1 MLDSQLI
8 NNSYSNGENKKDK
21 IYFSN
26 VFSKVNKSEKNKQYQ
41 NLQNNLIS
49 LSKDVRLLEDF
60 VNKDKYGKNKKYTS
74 AMKYKKFVARSNFLL
89 NKKNNRLSS
98 LLNVISNYIVTQN
111 EKKKEESK
119 KKNKLKSKESKRFTK
134 SKNHYSIQKTE
145 VDKSS
150 NINSNILPKINLNLD
165 KSSETNVESNINN
178 INQSNTS
185 SILPNIQNREPKHLY
200 LFTENNEKKSRG
212 TKKFTKR
219 FLLPKNK
226 VNIDNNTFIKEFPD
240 IIDNPK
246 QKKNINRYE
255 LSKSADKIVKIMQDK
270 NQKIKNNINMNLEEQ
285 NLIDWEMKS
294 KLKLA
299 RWKFGISEIEK
310 YFVDLRAY
318 GKPEEEELLKRKTFY
333 DKFEELI
340 DDIKQTKEEKA
351 INKIKNK
358 YEEKKDNKDE
368 KKNNEND
375 DLNMVD
381 NVVNKHSE
389 VSKALEKVKIRRIN
403 EEKIRHKINNI
414 LVQSDLSR
422 RAINRSTDKLYSKKN
437 NQKLNDTINENKKSN
452 KLKEKM
458 GEKPEEDNEILKIN
472 KKEKEKEED

>member
-1 MLDSQLI
+1 MFDSQLI

-60 VNKDKYGKNKKYTS
+60 VNKDKYGKNKKFSS
-74 AMKYKKFVARSNFLL
+74 AMKYKKFVGRSNFLL

-98 LLNVISNYIVTQN
+98 LLNVISNYIISQN

-119 KKNKLKSKESKRFTK
+119 KKNRLKSKPSKRFIK
-134 SKNHYSIQKTE
+134 SKDHYSIYKTE

-150 NINSNILPKINLNLD
+150 GVKSNILPKINLNLD
-165 KSSETNVESNINN
+165 KSSETNMESNINN
-178 INQSNTS
+178 LNQSNTS
-185 SILPNIQNREPKHLY
+185 SMLPNIQSREPKHLY
-200 LFTENNEKKSRG
+200 LFTDNNEKNPRA
-212 TKKFTKR
+212 TKKFTRR
-219 FLLPKNK
+219 FLLQKNK
-226 VNIDNNTFIKEFPD
+226 VDIDNNTFIKKFPD
-240 IIDNPK
+240 IIDNQK
-246 QKKNINRYE
+246 QKKSINRYE

-270 NQKIKNNINMNLEEQ
+270 NQKIKNNINYNLEEQ

-340 DDIKQTKEEKA
+340 DDIKQIKEEKEM
-351 INKIKNK
+351 NKIKNK
-358 YEEKKDNKDE
+358 YEDKNDNKNE
-368 KKNNEND
+368 KNKEENNE
-375 DLNMVD
+375 LNMVD

-389 VSKALEKVKIRRIN
+389 VSKALEKIKLRRIN

-437 NQKLNDTINENKKSN
+437 NEKLNDKINENKNNN
-452 KLKEKM
+452 KLKQKIEV
-458 GEKPEEDNEILKIN
+458 KPEEDNEILKIN

>member
-134 SKNHYSIQKTE
+134 SKDHYSIYKTE

-240 IIDNPK
+240 IIDNQK
-246 QKKNINRYE
+246 QKSNINRYE

-368 KKNNEND
+368 KNNEEND

-389 VSKALEKVKIRRIN
+389 ASKALEKVKIRRIN

-472 KKEKEKEED
+472 KKEKEED